1 MSSEALREKLK
12 IIFTKTTFSM
22 LHVMSCF
29 PPQEALTFFKTQF
42 QKCECVSDKSCVKG
56 TDPLSAHND
65 NLNCI
70 EKFHYAPRTL
80 AAASTSI
87 HSISIQAKGGR
98 VVSFFI
104 QHPGNHPTMWRSRHK
119 NAWKCLKIIFAIC
132 QQCFCLVRPAN
143 PILCWVYYVVHTHQS
158 IHVSFLSSQPSWCGC
173 RPSYKKTFYGLETV
187 SLSRHSSAVVI
198 SFTSQVSMKY

>member
-1 MSSEALREKLK
+1 MSSKALREKLK

-29 PPQEALTFFKTQF
+29 PPQEALTFFKIQF

-87 HSISIQAKGGR
+87 HSISIHNSGKGRLRG
-98 VVSFFI
+98 VIFHS
-104 QHPGNHPTMWRSRHK
+104 TSRK
-119 NAWKCLKIIFAIC
+119 SSDYVKVKTQECLKMPQNDFRHLSAMLLFSKACKIPYFVGYITWYIHTNQFMWVFSHLSQAGVAVDPVTKKPSMDWKR
-132 QQCFCLVRPAN
+132 FHLVDTAQ
-143 PILCWVYYVVHTHQS
+143 L
-158 IHVSFLSSQPSWCGC
+158 
-173 RPSYKKTFYGLETV
+173 
-187 SLSRHSSAVVI
+187 
-198 SFTSQVSMKY
+198 